1 MQHLVQ
7 SLLNERS
14 PEKRIAPS
22 STHQQRGQSFAIG
35 RFTLFALMLVTAE
48 GVAMLLNAQSY
59 KLAGV
64 SLVWLP
70 NGLLIGAL
78 LCSPKKQWP
87 AYLVMGQA
95 IDIAFNFGSGG
106 SLATSIA
113 YAAFNTLETVTAV
126 TLLRRH
132 LSLDPD
138 LTQARQLRYFLL
150 YGVIVAPLT
159 AALSA
164 SLYLYLHDGT
174 PFSQSARFW
183 FAADMLGI
191 ATVTPLFLSYHHGRR
206 LSCRS
211 NGETA
216 FEFTVLFCVVLVVF
230 GLSTFPTLWIVLLAL
245 ILLGVRAGFT
255 ASALGLLTVIALG
268 GYLTINGRGPLGL
281 TLNHSLADRTLFFQC
296 FVAVSMVGLY
306 ITEVAMTANRA
317 AQSGLREGEARYRS
331 LADELEGR
339 VAERTLELKQEI
351 AEREVIQ
358 HHLINAKLLAEES
371 NRTKSI
377 FLANMS
383 HELRTPLNAILGYSE
398 LLEEDAADRRDH
410 SAVADLQRV
419 QKAGRHL
426 LTIIND
432 VLDLSK
438 IESGRMDLHCEDI
451 TIVRVVE
458 EVAAHIHP
466 LARQQNNTFTT
477 FMADAETTV
486 YVDVVKFRQCLLNLL
501 SNACKFTE
509 NGIISLDILA
519 DHGPEGRSTR
529 WIVKDT
535 GIGIG
540 TNDLSRLFQAFS
552 QVDSSATRRHDGT
565 GLGLAISRRLINMM
579 GGEITVE
586 TERGQ
591 GSTFT
596 ILLPDARS
604 ARTASKGQRAA
615 SAVNH
620 E

>member
-1 MQHLVQ
+1 
-7 SLLNERS
+7 
-14 PEKRIAPS
+14 
-22 STHQQRGQSFAIG
+22 
-35 RFTLFALMLVTAE
+35 
-48 GVAMLLNAQSY
+48 
-59 KLAGV
+59 
-64 SLVWLP
+64 
-70 NGLLIGAL
+70 
-78 LCSPKKQWP
+78 
-87 AYLVMGQA
+87 
-95 IDIAFNFGSGG
+95 
-106 SLATSIA
+106 
-113 YAAFNTLETVTAV
+113 
-126 TLLRRH
+126 
-132 LSLDPD
+132 
-138 LTQARQLRYFLL
+138 
-150 YGVIVAPLT
+150 
-159 AALSA
+159 
-164 SLYLYLHDGT
+164 
-174 PFSQSARFW
+174 
-183 FAADMLGI
+183 
-191 ATVTPLFLSYHHGRR
+191 
-206 LSCRS
+206 
-211 NGETA
+211 
-216 FEFTVLFCVVLVVF
+216 
-230 GLSTFPTLWIVLLAL
+230 
-245 ILLGVRAGFT
+245 
-255 ASALGLLTVIALG
+255 
-268 GYLTINGRGPLGL
+268 
-281 TLNHSLADRTLFFQC
+281 
-296 FVAVSMVGLY
+296 
-306 ITEVAMTANRA
+306 MTANRA

-398 LLEEDAADRRDH
+398 LLEEDAGDRRDH

-438 IESGRMDLHCEDI
+438 IESGRMDLHCEDVSI
-451 TIVRVVE
+451 ARVVE
-458 EVAAHIHP
+458 DVAATIHP
-466 LARQQNNTFTT
+466 LAKQQNNTFTT
-477 FMADAETTV
+477 FMADAETV
-486 YVDVVKFRQCLLNLL
+486 VHVDIVRFRQCLLNLL

-509 NGIISLDILA
+509 NGKISLDILA
-519 DHGPEGRSTR
+519 DHVPEGRSTR

-586 TERGQ
+586 TERGR

-604 ARTASKGQRAA
+604 ARAASRGQRAA
-615 SAVNH
+615 SGVNH
-620 E
+620 ERG